1 MSRTSTPILIIGVCA
16 LLLSACTASRKAQR
30 RCDRAESRM
39 AKAIY
44 LCPSLLQPG
53 DTLRTAVTVP
63 GDSAQG
69 TAAWSDSLHYDSLLA
84 ACQQYAEALA
94 AERELFALSQ
104 RPPRTQEA
112 VRTLRQQACEMR
124 PVHVFDGPMELHIWT
139 ANGKVEWKYEITP
152 QVVEVSIPS
161 PPRVEFRPAPP
172 GTGVAAWYKWFFWVF
187 VVCFALFLVWM
198 IGGYVNWKRNG
209 AREDEA

>member
-1 MSRTSTPILIIGVCA
+1 M
-16 LLLSACTASRKAQR
+16 
-30 RCDRAESRM
+30 
-39 AKAIY
+39 
-44 LCPSLLQPG
+44 
-53 DTLRTAVTVP
+53 
-63 GDSAQG
+63 
-69 TAAWSDSLHYDSLLA
+69 LA

-94 AERELFALSQ
+94 AERELYALHM
-104 RPPRTQEA
+104 RTPRTQEA
-112 VRTLRQQACEMR
+112 VRTIRQQACEMR

-187 VVCFALFLVWM
+187 VVCFALFMVWM